1 MGWFGKD
8 DGQEKLIR
16 DVGKKISGDYPQ
28 FAHTRPQ
35 VSKRSDG
42 ACLLVYEEK
51 LRTVDGLSIMSRL
64 RVVADANGEIL
75 KISVSR

>member
-1 MGWFGKD
+1 MRWFGKD

-16 DVGKKISGDYPQ
+16 AVAKKISGDYPQ

-35 VSKRSDG
+35 VSERSDG
-42 ACLLVYEEK
+42 SYLLVYEEK
-51 LRTVDGLSIMSRL
+51 LRTGDGLSIMSRL

>member
-1 MGWFGKD
+1 MSRR
-8 DGQEKLIR
+8 LINNFSSKANVGVTFR
-16 DVGKKISGDYPQ
+16 DIGDYPQ

-35 VSKRSDG
+35 VSERSDG
-42 ACLLVYEEK
+42 SYLLVYEEK
-51 LRTVDGLSIMSRL
+51 LRTGDGLSIMSRL